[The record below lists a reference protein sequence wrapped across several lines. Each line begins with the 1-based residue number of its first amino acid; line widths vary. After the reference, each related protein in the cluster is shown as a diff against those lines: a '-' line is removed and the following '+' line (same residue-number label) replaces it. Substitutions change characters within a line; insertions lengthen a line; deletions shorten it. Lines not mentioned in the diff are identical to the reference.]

1 MTPPPSATPVSPL
14 ASQVERL
21 RHCLDGLS
29 SARHSQ
35 APHVL
40 KDLVKHPEFT
50 AKVASE
56 IVFPI
61 VACPTASSRARCLSQ
76 LLEAPPH
83 RPSANAIVSAIVSTG
98 HYDLVP
104 ILVEHDHLP
113 DRIPENEQIGIIDA
127 ASRQWSYPDVLC
139 PQALTLQSCLEPLM
153 DALFATRVRSPS
165 ARRSTYSHI
174 HLDMEPLE
182 KLLALPLHPQ
192 AQLRFRDRLWSMG
205 SRISGS
211 ADFKI
216 MFDSPDGKR
225 CALFIQ
231 AGLLDPQHVESLF
244 GVARDVRRPILSRA
258 QEWLLGQALPDSK
271 SRTPR
276 PTRF

>member
-1 MTPPPSATPVSPL
+1 MPSSSNPSVLPL
-14 ASQVERL
+14 ATQVERL

-35 APHVL
+35 ASRVL
-40 KDLVKHPEFT
+40 KELVKHPEFS
-50 AKVASE
+50 ARVASGV
-56 IVFPI
+56 VFPI
-61 VACPTASSRARCLSQ
+61 VACPTPASRAHCLSL
-76 LLEAPPH
+76 LLENPAY
-83 RPSANAIVSAIVSTG
+83 RPSANSVVGAIVSTG

-104 ILVEHDHLP
+104 ILVEHSHLSA
-113 DRIPENEQIGIIDA
+113 RISENEQIGIIDA
-127 ASRQWSYPDVLC
+127 TSRLWSYPDVLC

-153 DALFATRVRSPS
+153 DTLFATRARSPGTHRS
-165 ARRSTYSHI
+165 AYSHV
-174 HLDMEPLE
+174 HMDVGPLE

-205 SRISGS
+205 SRMSGT
-211 ADFKI
+211 AAFKT

-258 QEWLLGQALPDSK
+258 QEWLLAQSLPVAA
-271 SRTPR
+271 SRSPR
-276 PTRF
+276 LARF